1 MPKLCVNVDHV
12 ATVRQA
18 RRTNEPDPVAAA
30 LVAERSGAIGITI
43 HLREDR
49 RHIQDRD
56 LRLMREV
63 VRGKLNME
71 MAPVEEM
78 REIALEIRPD
88 QATLVPESR
97 EEITTEGGLDA
108 AGNIDKLPEVIDPL
122 RRTGILVSLFVDPDT
137 QQLEAAASLGVDYVE
152 LNTAAYSEAE
162 GRESATQELD
172 KLREAAGRANA
183 MGMGVHGGHG
193 LTYLNVAPIADL
205 PHLEELNIGHSIVS
219 HSVFVG
225 FERAVREMA
234 ELIERTGAF

>member
-18 RRTNEPDPVAAA
+18 RMTNEPDPVAAA
-30 LVAERSGAIGITI
+30 LIAERSGAIGITI

-56 LRLMREV
+56 LRLMRDV
-63 VRGKLNME
+63 VRGKLNLE

-78 REIALEIRPD
+78 REIALKIRPD
-88 QATLVPESR
+88 QATLVPERR

-108 AGNIDKLPEVIDPL
+108 AGQVGRLAEIVGPIRQAGIPVSMFIDPHASQ
-122 RRTGILVSLFVDPDT
+122 V
-137 QQLEAAASLGVDYVE
+137 EASQELGAQYVE
-152 LNTAAYSEAE
+152 LNTAAYSEAKN
-162 GRESATQELD
+162 QEEAAAELEH
-172 KLREAAGRANA
+172 LREAAEKAHGL
-183 MGMGVHGGHG
+183 GLGVHAGHG
-193 LTYLNVAPIADL
+193 LTYLNVGPVVKL

-234 ELIERTGAF
+234 ELVERSEGP

>member
-12 ATVRQA
+12 ATIRQA

-30 LVAERSGAIGITI
+30 LIAERSGAIGITI

-63 VRGKLNME
+63 VRGKLNLE
-71 MAPVEEM
+71 MAPVDEM
-78 REIALEIRPD
+78 IKIALEIRPD
-88 QATLVPESR
+88 QATLVPERR

-108 AGNIDKLPEVIDPL
+108 AGQVGRLSQIIEPL
-122 RRTGILVSLFVDPDT
+122 SQAGILVSLFIDPDAS
-137 QQLEAAASLGVDYVE
+137 QLEAAQELGVDYVE
-152 LNTAAYSEAE
+152 LNTAAYSETKGWEDAA
-162 GRESATQELD
+162 REIEI
-172 KLREAAGRANA
+172 LREAAERAHA
-183 MGMGVHGGHG
+183 MELGVHAGHG
-193 LTYLNVAPIADL
+193 LTYLNVAPVVNL

-219 HSVFVG
+219 HAVFAG

-234 ELIERTGAF
+234 ALVDRNGVS